1 MKMEAIF
8 DAEFARDKVRID
20 RSVATLLGV
29 SAVVEE
35 GAQARSGLA
44 WTRPGGRRR
53 RVDASPIDALC
64 QPRLARSFSFCA
76 MIDSRAFC
84 QSASDQSRN

>member
-53 RVDASPIDALC
+53 RV
-64 QPRLARSFSFCA
+64 
-76 MIDSRAFC
+76 
-84 QSASDQSRN
+84 